1 MGGGEILYEDCYGTR
16 CTGLSMS
23 KYKDL
28 MRSRVESAI
37 GQARAVNGAVHQGLK
52 GEILEILIR
61 ELFKPLLPADI
72 GVGTGQIVNK
82 YTEEISSQED
92 IILYDKSILPP
103 ILFHETSGFFP
114 IESVLYT
121 IEVKTTLTATELSK
135 SHLAAKKLNGF
146 GYLSGLKDEKGN
158 EKHHPVEKARSVVF
172 ALQSDLVE
180 NGKSEAQRYKE
191 IYRDEGPFLAAI
203 CIVDKE
209 YWFEMRGSWVKLPTI
224 NRFDEVLGFLGGI
237 MNTYK
242 SVAASRNNPLLGN
255 YVIDMRETSYLE
267 TIPSGTQ
274 TIVRL
279 FCDRC
284 KQLGVLSLGKTEMV
298 LNVGKELKAD
308 NPCPCG
314 GTYKAPAGRYEVRD
328 GELVKISESL
338 EG

>member
-1 MGGGEILYEDCYGTR
+1 
-16 CTGLSMS
+16 
-23 KYKDL
+23 

-37 GQARAVNGAVHQGLK
+37 GQARAVNGTVHQGLR

-103 ILFHETSGFFP
+103 ILFNEISGFFP

-121 IEVKTTLTATELSK
+121 IEVKTTLTATELLK
-135 SHLAAKKLNGF
+135 SHLAAKKLSGF
-146 GYLSGLKDEKGN
+146 DYLPGLKDEKGN
-158 EKHHPVEKARSVVF
+158 EKHHHVEKARSVVF

-191 IYRDEGPFLAAI
+191 IYQNESPFLVAI
-203 CIVDKE
+203 CVVDKE
-209 YWFEMRGSWVKLPTI
+209 YWFEMRGCWVKLPI
-224 NRFDEVLGFLGGI
+224 IDRFDEVLGFLGGV

-242 SVAASRNNPLLGN
+242 SVASSRNDPLLGN
-255 YVIDMRETSYLE
+255 YIIDMQETRQLE

-274 TIVRL
+274 TVVRL
-279 FCDRC
+279 FCDKC
-284 KQLGVLSLGKTEMV
+284 NQQAMLPLEKTEMV
-298 LNVGKELKAD
+298 LIVGKELKSD

-314 GTYKAPAGRYEVRD
+314 GIFKAPAGRYELRD
-328 GELVKISESL
+328 GELVKISEFL
-338 EG
+338 EN

>member
-1 MGGGEILYEDCYGTR
+1 
-16 CTGLSMS
+16 MS

-37 GQARAVNGAVHQGLK
+37 RQARAVNGEVHQGLK
-52 GEILEILIR
+52 GEIREILIR

-82 YTEEISSQED
+82 YTKELSHQED
-92 IILYDKSILPP
+92 IILFDKSILPP
-103 ILFHETSGFFP
+103 ILFNETTGFFP

-121 IEVKTTLTATELSK
+121 IEVKSTLTASELLK

-146 GYLSGLKDEKGN
+146 DYLPGLKDERGN
-158 EKHHPVEKARSVVF
+158 EKTHPVEKARSVVF

-191 IYRDEGPFLAAI
+191 IYRDEGPYLAAI
-203 CIVDKE
+203 CVVDKE

-224 NRFDEVLGFLGGI
+224 DRFDEVLGFLGGI

-242 SVAASRNNPLLGN
+242 NVASSRHNPSLGN
-255 YVIDMRETSYLE
+255 YIINMQPTGHLE
-267 TIPSGTQ
+267 IIPSGTQ
-274 TIVRL
+274 TVVRL

-284 KQLGVLSLGKTEMV
+284 RQPGILSLGKTEIV
-298 LNVGKELKAD
+298 LNVEEELKAE
-308 NPCPCG
+308 NPCLCG
-314 GTYKAPAGRYEVRD
+314 GTFKAPAGRYEVKD
-328 GELVKISESL
+328 GEMVRISDL
-338 EG
+338 P